1 MPCAFPSAQEF
12 MKRFGPQ
19 QESIYQKDVAVL
31 DLIRTPNDLGVGNE
45 EMRRSEV
52 ALHESEHLF
61 RQFHRSNF
69 GVSLSRETHDY
80 LQRHFLRQRALQ
92 TIHSIIT
99 EHLDIDVRCSN

>member
-1 MPCAFPSAQEF
+1 